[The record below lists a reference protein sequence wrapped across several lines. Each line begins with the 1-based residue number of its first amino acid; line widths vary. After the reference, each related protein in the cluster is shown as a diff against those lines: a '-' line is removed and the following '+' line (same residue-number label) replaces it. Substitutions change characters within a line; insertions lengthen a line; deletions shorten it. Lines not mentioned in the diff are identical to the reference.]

1 MIAGISG
8 YIPDSWC
15 FVVVQLGNFFQF
27 YRTFL
32 KLHKFIS
39 NPPMA
44 KPFQLTYL
52 AKGERAATPL
62 LKS

>member
-8 YIPDSWC
+8 YRLDSWC
-15 FVVVQLGNFFQF
+15 FLVVQLGNFFQF
-27 YRTFL
+27 YRNFL
-32 KLHKFIS
+32 KLDIFIS

-52 AKGERAATPL
+52 DKGEMAATPL